1 MTYPFTDT
9 WAPWHDV
16 AFLLAATLVVLGVVG
31 LVRLVTLWREA
42 RRLERSRWDAWLDRM
57 WAEASDLYRDDPM
70 GGRVAR
76 WEPRCAVCLDR
87 AEFADG
93 RCVCEVSR

>member
-16 AFLLAATLVVLGVVG
+16 AFLLAVSIVILGVVG
-31 LVRLVTLWREA
+31 VVRLVALWREA
-42 RRLERSRWDAWLDRM
+42 RRLEASRWERPLDRL

-70 GGRVAR
+70 GGRTAR
-76 WEPRCAVCLDR
+76 WEPRCPVCLDC
-87 AEFADG
+87 AEMADG
-93 RCVCEVSR
+93 RCVCEVNA